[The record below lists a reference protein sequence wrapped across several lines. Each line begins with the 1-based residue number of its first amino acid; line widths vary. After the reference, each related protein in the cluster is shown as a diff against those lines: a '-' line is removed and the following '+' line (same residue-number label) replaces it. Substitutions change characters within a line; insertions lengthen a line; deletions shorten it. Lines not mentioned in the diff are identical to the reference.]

1 MYPST
6 VPLRVDRQT
15 PERPND
21 EVVDQGID
29 VSARLVWTSAIG
41 SRIFAP
47 ARSGLQGVSAD
58 MEWPQNLH
66 YRQMRT

>member
-1 MYPST
+1 MYSST
-6 VPLRVDRQT
+6 VPLRVDGQT

-21 EVVDQGID
+21 EVDQGIE

-47 ARSGLQGVSAD
+47 ARSEL
-58 MEWPQNLH
+58 
-66 YRQMRT
+66 